1 MVVVD
6 AHSDYALHVYRE
18 HRKGNKNVLKE
29 QHLPFLRDG
38 GVNIE
43 VLTVG
48 GDFDLFPEFDSQDY
62 NTILQVI
69 DSIQNE
75 IYNNSD
81 LFILIKNSKDFD
93 KIKGNKKIGF
103 ILALEGANSI
113 KNDFSRLHKYYELGL
128 RSVALTHNNKN
139 QFADGCAK
147 HPAKGLSNLGKKFI
161 EELNSLNILID
172 LSHISEPSFWDVL
185 DIIGKP
191 PIATHSNAKSLCNH
205 ARNLTD
211 AQIESIA
218 EKNGV
223 IGINFFNIFIDE
235 KKESVTA
242 ETLINHIDYIVD
254 LVGIAHVGLGPDFL
268 NYYIEDLQDLDEQLA
283 DPFGDLLEPDDVF
296 EVLGDIS
303 GFPKLFELIQ
313 KRGYSDKELRKIQ
326 GGNFLRVFK
335 KILK

>member
-1 MVVVD
+1 MVVID

-18 HRKGNKNVLKE
+18 HKKGNKDILKE

-38 GVNIE
+38 RINIE

-69 DSIQNE
+69 DSIHNE

-81 LFILIKNSKDFD
+81 LFILIKNSIDLD
-93 KIKGNKKIGF
+93 KIKENEKIGF

-113 KNDFSRLHKYYELGL
+113 ENDFSRLYKYYDLGL
-128 RSVALTHNNKN
+128 RSVAITHNNKN
-139 QFADGCAK
+139 QFADGCAEN
-147 HPAKGLSNLGKKFI
+147 PAKGLSNLGKKFI

-185 DIIGKP
+185 DIIEKP
-191 PIATHSNAKSLCNH
+191 PIATHSNVKALCNH

-211 AQIESIA
+211 TQIESIA
-218 EKNGV
+218 ERNGV
-223 IGINFFNIFIDE
+223 IGMNFFNLFLDE
-235 KKESVTA
+235 NKSSVTT
-242 ETLINHIDYIVD
+242 ERLIDHIDHIVD
-254 LVGIAHVGLGPDFL
+254 LVGIDHVGLGPDFL
-268 NYYIEDLQDLDEQLA
+268 NYYIEDLQELDEQLA
-283 DPFGDLLEPDDVF
+283 DPFGDLSEPDDVF
-296 EVLGDIS
+296 EVLGDVS
-303 GFPKLFELIQ
+303 RFPILFELLQ
-313 KRGYSDKELRKIQ
+313 KRGYSDNEVRKIQ
-326 GGNFLRVFK
+326 GENFLRVFK